1 MEVKSRT
8 TRYAAIQSFF
18 WMCYASIMGFVS
30 MYLLQAG
37 FDNSQVGILI
47 AVAGLLSALLQP
59 VVAAYADKPGSLSLG
74 RLITLSG
81 GAALACGVGLVLSR
95 GSMAVTGLLYTG
107 CMVLLQMTTPLVNA
121 LGIAAVNSGETL
133 NFGIAR
139 GMGSLCYAVTAYLI
153 GLLANRFGPVTVP
166 VCMGIGFALM
176 LVSVRHFGAVRSN
189 AGGEEKKAAAKG
201 GFLGRYPRYAAVLVG
216 LVLIFVSHVVLNS
229 FTFQIVEAKG
239 GTSREM
245 GISMAFAAVI
255 EIPVMFLFGW
265 MLKKVKSHI
274 WFRISGVFFFLKCLG
289 TLLCGSIPGFYAVQ
303 LFQIFGWALISVSA
317 VFYINAIMAPE
328 DSVKGQ
334 AFYTM
339 SMTLGN
345 VLGAIVAGRILDALG
360 VQAMLVFGSV
370 SALVGAVIVLVF
382 TQRTEV

>member
-1 MEVKSRT
+1 MNIKNRT
-8 TRYAAIQSFF
+8 VGYSAIQSFF

-37 FDNSQVGILI
+37 FDNSQVGVLI
-47 AVAGLLSALLQP
+47 AAAGLLSALLQP
-59 VVAAYADKPGSLSLG
+59 VVAAYADRPGSLSLG
-74 RLITLSG
+74 RLITLSAS
-81 GAALACGVGLVLSR
+81 AALACAVGLVLSR

-121 LGIAAVNSGETL
+121 LGIAAVNGGENL

-139 GMGSLCYAVTAYLI
+139 GMGSLCYAATAYLI
-153 GLLANRFGPVTVP
+153 GLLADRFGPVTVP
-166 VCMGIGFALM
+166 VSMGIGFALM
-176 LVSVRHFGAVRSN
+176 LVSVGGFGSVGVQAEER
-189 AGGEEKKAAAKG
+189 EKKTAARG

-245 GISMAFAAVI
+245 GVAMAFAALI

-265 MLKKVKSHI
+265 MLKKAKSHV

-289 TLLCGSIPGFYAVQ
+289 TLVCTNIPGFYAVQ

-345 VLGAIVAGRILDALG
+345 VVGAIVAGRILDQMG
-360 VQAMLVFGSV
+360 VQAMLVFGTV
-370 SALVGAVIVLVF
+370 SALVGAAIVLAF
-382 TQRTEV
+382 AQRTEA

>member
-1 MEVKSRT
+1 MEIKNRT
-8 TRYAAIQSFF
+8 AGYAAIQSFF

-37 FDNSQVGILI
+37 FDSSQVGILI
-47 AVAGLLSALLQP
+47 AGAGLLSALLQP

-74 RLITLSG
+74 RLITLAG
-81 GAALACGVGLVLSR
+81 GAALVCAVGLVLGR

-121 LGIAAVNSGETL
+121 LGIAAVNGGENL

-139 GMGSLCYAVTAYLI
+139 GMGSLCYAATAYLI
-153 GLLANRFGPVTVP
+153 GLLAERFGPVTVP

-176 LVSVRHFGAVRSN
+176 LVSVRGFGNVHSKT
-189 AGGEEKKAAAKG
+189 GSEEKKAAPKG
-201 GFLGRYPRYAAVLVG
+201 GFLGRYPCYAAVLVG

-245 GISMAFAAVI
+245 GVAMAFAALI

-265 MLKKVKSHI
+265 MLKKAKSHI

-289 TLLCGSIPGFYAVQ
+289 TLLCRSIPGFYAVQ

-345 VLGAIVAGRILDALG
+345 VLGAIVAGRILDKMG
-360 VQAMLVFGSV
+360 VQAMLVFGTV

-382 TQRTEV
+382 TQRTKV

>member
-81 GAALACGVGLVLSR
+81 GAALACGVGLVLGR

-121 LGIAAVNSGETL
+121 LGIAAVNGGENL

-139 GMGSLCYAVTAYLI
+139 GMGSLCYAATAYLI
-153 GLLANRFGPVTVP
+153 GLLVGRFGPVTVP

-176 LVSVRHFGAVRSN
+176 LVSVRHFGTVRSN
-189 AGGEEKKAAAKG
+189 AEGEEKKAAPKG
-201 GFLGRYPRYAAVLVG
+201 GFLGRYPRYAAVLAG

-245 GISMAFAAVI
+245 GISMAFAALI
-255 EIPVMFLFGW
+255 ELPVMFLFGW
-265 MLKKVKSHI
+265 MLKKAKSHI

-289 TLLCGSIPGFYAVQ
+289 TLLSRSIPGFYAVQ
-303 LFQIFGWALISVSA
+303 LFQMFGWALISVSA

-360 VQAMLVFGSV
+360 VQAMLVFGTV

-382 TQRTEV
+382 TQRTKA